1 MRRPLRRLRG
11 RWSTAPRLARLS
23 LISIPCA
30 ALLATEPERWLATAV
45 ALLSLAY
52 TAYAVLAPQ
61 AVPPPGAAALDEILA
76 HERKDTLN
84 LIWVQEAVRRGLDA
98 GVLLPLPLSAPSGP
112 AGRDHRVVLDPL
124 DGPAPTGL
132 PRAAAG
138 QYGADLGS
146 YYASLVR
153 PDGPLFRAVVSG
165 GPGAGKTTL
174 ALLITRSALQGPTGP
189 VPLLLRLAS
198 WDARH
203 ESFERWLEDAAVG
216 QLRSLARSA
225 EWGHGRLGR
234 RLLASPDVWLILD
247 GADEIPREAWE
258 DAVSQLR
265 EISAERQLLVLARP
279 AFASLL
285 AEGLAARRLGRFD
298 LLPPEPARV
307 RRYLTQLATD
317 SGTLARWEPLIR
329 ELRQGSDAVAGLL
342 TVPLYLDMAWRLYG
356 GRDAPPG
363 TALPATPGAL
373 AALAREAPDRT
384 RTALMDGFIAVAFH
398 RRRTR
403 SGADPRTPSLPGAR
417 RAAYHAAWLADRT
430 GHGRTATPG
439 VLTWWGITAWT
450 PHGVLVG
457 ACAPVLV
464 LGYLLGLHMPVG
476 FTRGL
481 TIGFT
486 TVLTMG
492 MLRDSE
498 PRPSGWP
505 RAEVLTGI
513 AGAAGVAAVG
523 TALIDL
529 RGGVIDALELGC
541 AFTAVLLLLPRLTG
555 ASRGRA
561 IGALFAVPVA
571 GTLVVAALL
580 LSGWQLPK
588 GGGWFQAYGSML
600 IGTGLGT
607 LTCRWLSEPAAA
619 PEASRVALT
628 NRPRL
633 QQLWLCLVRGIVPAV
648 GIGSLAGLFLTL
660 QFGWSYG
667 TALIVVFGLCLGVPT
682 GILAGLLLWYNQH
695 RPDGDSAT
703 ARGSLTNDRRVLAG
717 CVLGAT
723 LLETAGAATV
733 VHGFGD
739 RLLTHDGRTVLV
751 LHVHHGVL
759 FGLAIGWILASC
771 YTASIPVTVGHAWHA
786 LHGRL
791 PWRIGTYLDALH
803 SRDVLIQFGR
813 TYQFRHANLGTRL
826 AERLPELGDSTPP
839 TG

>member
-1 MRRPLRRLRG
+1 M
-11 RWSTAPRLARLS
+11 
-23 LISIPCA
+23 
-30 ALLATEPERWLATAV
+30 ATAV

-52 TAYAVLAPQ
+52 TAYAVLAPRSGPTP
-61 AVPPPGAAALDEILA
+61 ATAGLDEILA

-84 LIWVQEAVRRGLDA
+84 LIWVQEAVRRGLDS
-98 GVLLPLPLSAPSGP
+98 GKLLPLPLSARTGP
-112 AGRDHRVVLDPL
+112 AGQDHRVVVDPL

-146 YYASLVR
+146 YYASLIK
-153 PDGPLFRAVVSG
+153 PDGALFRAVVSG

-174 ALLITRSALQGPTGP
+174 ALLITRSALNGSTGP

-203 ESFERWLEDAAVG
+203 ESFERWLEGAVLG

-225 EWGHGRLGR
+225 EWSDGRLAQ
-234 RLLASPDVWLILD
+234 RLLNHPGVWLILD
-247 GADEIPREAWE
+247 GADEIPREAWD
-258 DAVSQLR
+258 DAIAQLR
-265 EISAERQLLVLARP
+265 DLSAERQLLVLARP
-279 AFASLL
+279 AFADRL
-285 AEGLAARRLGRFD
+285 AEGLALRRLRRFD

-307 RRYLTQLATD
+307 RRYLTQLADDWTA
-317 SGTLARWEPLIR
+317 LPRWEPLIQ
-329 ELRQGSDAVAGLL
+329 ELEQGSDTVVRLL

-356 GRDAPPG
+356 GR
-363 TALPATPGAL
+363 TALVGDPLPATPGAL
-373 AALAREAPDRT
+373 AELARQEPGQV

-398 RRRTR
+398 RRRTP
-403 SGADPRTPSLPGAR
+403 SGADTHNRSLPGAR
-417 RAAYHAAWLADRT
+417 RAAYRAAWLADRM
-430 GHGRTATPG
+430 GHGRPGTPG
-439 VLTWWGITAWT
+439 VLAWWGITAWT
-450 PHGVLVG
+450 PHWVLVG

-464 LGYLLGLHMPVG
+464 LGYLLGLNMPVG

-505 RAEVLTGI
+505 RAELLTGA

-529 RGGVIDALELGC
+529 RGGVVDALELGC
-541 AFTAVLLLLPRLTG
+541 AFTAVLLLQPYLTG
-555 ASRGRA
+555 RSRRNA
-561 IGALFAVPVA
+561 VGALLAVPVA
-571 GTLVVAALL
+571 GTVVVAALL
-580 LSGWQLPK
+580 LADWQLPK

-628 NRPRL
+628 NRPQL
-633 QQLWLCLVRGIVPAV
+633 EQLWLCLVRGIVPAV

-703 ARGSLTNDRRVLAG
+703 ARGSLSNDRRVLVG

-723 LLETAGAATV
+723 LLETAGAAAV
-733 VHGFGD
+733 VYGFGD
-739 RLLTHDGRTVLV
+739 RLLNRDGRTVLV
-751 LHVHHGVL
+751 LHLHHGVL

-771 YTASIPVTVGHAWHA
+771 YTASIPVTVCHAWHA
-786 LHGRL
+786 LHGHL

-803 SRDVLIQFGR
+803 TRDVLIQLGR
-813 TYQFRHANLGTRL
+813 TYQFRHAALGDRL
-826 AERLPELGDSTPP
+826 AQRLPELRNSAP
-839 TG
+839 TDL